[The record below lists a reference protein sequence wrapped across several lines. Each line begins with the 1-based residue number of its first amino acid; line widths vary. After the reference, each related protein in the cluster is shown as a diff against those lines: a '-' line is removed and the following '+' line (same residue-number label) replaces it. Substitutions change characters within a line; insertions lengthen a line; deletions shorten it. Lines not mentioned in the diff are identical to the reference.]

1 MTQLAFIF
9 PGQGSQQVGMGAELA
24 QNYPI
29 ADATFEEADAALGR
43 GLKQLC
49 FEGPEADLK
58 ETENTQLAILTCSV
72 AALRVLKEYNITP
85 NAVAG
90 HSLGEYSALVAAE
103 ALDFSD
109 ALRLVHARA
118 SFMAEAGK
126 TQQGTMAAI
135 LGMETEQLQTLCE
148 TAAGIVN
155 IANYNC
161 PGQLVISGEVDA
173 VDHVVSLAKAE
184 IGERRCR
191 PLPVS
196 GAFHSPLMAP
206 AQQKFKAVLDSVP
219 LHSPQIDIVM
229 NVTGKS
235 ATDADNIREF
245 LSQQITQPVQWG
257 KTLHTIKNTGITH
270 FVEVGPGKVL
280 SGLVKRTLSESN
292 AMNAEDLKTLSLVTD
307 EYGSDK

>member
-29 ADATFEEADAALGR
+29 ADATFEEADTALGR

-72 AALRVLKEYNITP
+72 AALRVLKAHNITP

-148 TAAGIVN
+148 TADGIVN

-173 VDHVVSLAKAE
+173 VDHVVSLARAE

-206 AQQKFKAVLDSVP
+206 AQQKFKSVLDSVP

-235 ATDADNIREF
+235 ATDADNIREL
-245 LSQQITQPVQWG
+245 LSQQITQPVQWE
-257 KTLHTIKNTGITH
+257 KTLHTIKHTGITH
-270 FVEVGPGKVL
+270 FVEVGPGKIL

-292 AMNAEDLKTLSLVTD
+292 AMNVEDLKTLSLVTD